1 MQLQILGDGSS
12 FLDYGLSEVDPEVH
26 AIIDK
31 EKDRQ
36 FKSLELIAS
45 ENFTS
50 RAVME
55 AVGSCLTKTSTQ
67 KDCRVKGKGLFDL
80 RKCFSFSFFQDL
92 ENMFFFVSSFCSWK
106 IRILKMF
113 LIYSFSKN

>member
-1 MQLQILGDGSS
+1 MNEISCYNLPGDKSN
-12 FLDYGLSEVDPEVH
+12 FLDDGLSEADPEVR

-36 FKSLELIAS
+36 FRSLELIAS

-55 AVGSCLTKTSTQ
+55 AVGSCLTNKYSEGLP
-67 KDCRVKGKGLFDL
+67 GK
-80 RKCFSFSFFQDL
+80 R
-92 ENMFFFVSSFCSWK
+92 
-106 IRILKMF
+106 
-113 LIYSFSKN
+113 

>member
-1 MQLQILGDGSS
+1 MVSIISVTQWKDLFRADLCLRS
-12 FLDYGLSEVDPEVH
+12 FLLFCSANVSAFVDHSLSDMDPEVR

-31 EKDRQ
+31 EKNRQ

-55 AVGSCLTKTSTQ
+55 AVGSCLTNKYSEGLP
-67 KDCRVKGKGLFDL
+67 GK
-80 RKCFSFSFFQDL
+80 R
-92 ENMFFFVSSFCSWK
+92 
-106 IRILKMF
+106 
-113 LIYSFSKN
+113 